1 MSEIRFALVSRGFLS
16 DLFVIYLYQVMV
28 FLNDLFGKKIFV
40 LSAKSWINEYEIS
53 SSRLLMYI
61 RKDTYGTPYDIT
73 VWLEKVLFT
82 EVFRLFGKIQINKEL
97 CLLFHNECFAVS
109 ILCFIVSNT
118 FCKSRKTPQANLSL
132 SRACFISS
140 VLQSVQ

>member
-1 MSEIRFALVSRGFLS
+1 
-16 DLFVIYLYQVMV
+16 MV

-40 LSAKSWINEYEIS
+40 LSAKSWINEYEIA

-82 EVFRLFGKIQINKEL
+82 EVCRFQVVR
-97 CLLFHNECFAVS
+97 
-109 ILCFIVSNT
+109 
-118 FCKSRKTPQANLSL
+118 
-132 SRACFISS
+132 
-140 VLQSVQ
+140 